1 MFDNFANRTTLMVLP
16 VAAML
21 ILTGCKEDEATA
33 APAPDPVDL
42 SQTEDLFTQPVKA
55 NPLTSD
61 PNAVVV
67 RVNGEEITRGEILEM
82 MNIAMQQFGGRVPP
96 QQLQQIRGQM
106 YEQIKNDLI
115 TKKLIDA
122 EVAKADIT
130 VDEAKVAET
139 IDQLKSR
146 PMPEGMTLESALAAQ
161 GTTLEEVTENIR
173 TEMATRQLLESKTE
187 DVPEATEEEAKEFYD
202 SNPERFERPENVTAS
217 HILIQFDDSL
227 TNETAIAESKAAK
240 KAELEK
246 IRADIIAGTV
256 TFEDAAKQHS
266 DDPGSKD
273 KGGEY
278 EGIQKGQMVPEFEVA
293 AFTQEIGE
301 IGDVVETQ
309 YGYHIIKVS
318 DREEAGTVS
327 FDEAKEQIMAFLS
340 GQKKQQAVADYIKSL
355 RDSATIEEIAM

>member
-1 MFDNFANRTTLMVLP
+1 MFNIFTNKKTLMVLP
-16 VAAML
+16 MAAML
-21 ILTGCKEDEATA
+21 VLTACKEDEAEA
-33 APAPDPVDL
+33 APAPEPVDL
-42 SQTEDLFTQPVKA
+42 SQTEDLFSEPVKA

-67 RVNGEEITRGEILEM
+67 RVNGEEITRGEILETM
-82 MNIAMQQFGGRVPP
+82 KIAMKQFGGRVPP
-96 QQLQQIRGQM
+96 QQLQQVQGKM
-106 YEQIKNDLI
+106 YGQIKNDLI
-115 TKKLIDA
+115 NKKLIDA

-130 VDEAKVAET
+130 VDETKVTET
-139 IDQLKSR
+139 IEQLKSR
-146 PMPEGMTLESALAAQ
+146 PMPKGMTFESALAAQ
-161 GTTLEEVTENIR
+161 GTTMEELTQNIR
-173 TEMATRQLLESKTE
+173 TEMATRQFLESKTE
-187 DVPEATEEEAKEFYD
+187 GIPEATEAEAKEFYD
-202 SNPERFERPENVTAS
+202 SNPDRFKKPEMVDAS
-217 HILIQFDDSL
+217 HILIKFDDTL

-246 IRADIIAGTV
+246 IRGDIIAGTV
-256 TFEDAAKQHS
+256 SFEDAAKQHS

-273 KGGEY
+273 NGGEY
-278 EGIQKGQMVPEFEVA
+278 KGIRKGQMVPEFEVA

-318 DREEAGTVS
+318 SREEAGTVS